1 MIFENSLPKGTS
13 GQNIRDS
20 PNGSLSADSRSLQA
34 AILKS
39 LSLIFFPPKLS
50 YKKSGGLLYSKNN
63 GLAKLSNGPYAVV
76 TSLTCLNIVSTN

>member
-39 LSLIFFPPKLS
+39 LSLIFFPSKTKLR
-50 YKKSGGLLYSKNN
+50 KKWWAFIFKEQR
-63 GLAKLSNGPYAVV
+63 PR
-76 TSLTCLNIVSTN
+76 